1 MNQQQNTEERKE
13 HQIEVEKCY
22 SDMKSEGSLPSSNSF
37 SIKGSSA
44 KGSSTILPA
53 FGKDGLPKQQA
64 VKALPQFL
72 MNQINSSNKKDIA
85 KLIKRMSSSG
95 IFSFNS

>member
-1 MNQQQNTEERKE
+1 
-13 HQIEVEKCY
+13 
-22 SDMKSEGSLPSSNSF
+22 
-37 SIKGSSA
+37 
-44 KGSSTILPA
+44 
-53 FGKDGLPKQQA
+53 
-64 VKALPQFL
+64 